1 MISILV
7 STHGNLGEELVETA
21 RMIVGE
27 QDALDYYCIRRGDD
41 IAQWSEELIFK
52 THALDQGDGV
62 LILTDVFGGSP
73 ANAIAGKLGMTSDNS
88 VRCITGTNLPLLLEA
103 LGTRETLADL
113 DKLVEHCIASGR
125 DSILDLFGCLN
136 KRVNNRVG

>member
-52 THALDQGDGV
+52 THALDQGDG
-62 LILTDVFGGSP
+62 
-73 ANAIAGKLGMTSDNS
+73 
-88 VRCITGTNLPLLLEA
+88 A
-103 LGTRETLADL
+103 L
-113 DKLVEHCIASGR
+113 
-125 DSILDLFGCLN
+125 
-136 KRVNNRVG
+136 